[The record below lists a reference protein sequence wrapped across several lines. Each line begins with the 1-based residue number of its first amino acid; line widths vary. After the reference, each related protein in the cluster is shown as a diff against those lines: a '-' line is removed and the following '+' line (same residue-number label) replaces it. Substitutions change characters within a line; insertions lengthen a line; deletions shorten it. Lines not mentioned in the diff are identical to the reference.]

1 MPREKARPNC
11 HNMDALRLVVEGEGA
26 ATIVD
31 GKSCPIQI
39 GNLIIAPAMTWHKH
53 VHKGTE
59 GRVVWM
65 DLLDAALVRHLQ
77 CVHFQPGPTQEYPA
91 LPPERAFTGAGFVP
105 T

>member
-31 GKSCPIQI
+31 GKSCPMQI
-39 GNLIIAPAMTWHKH
+39 GDLIIAPAMTWHEH
-53 VHKGTE
+53 VHEGTK

-65 DLLDAALVRHLQ
+65 NSLDAALVRHLQ
-77 CVHFQPGPTQEYPA
+77 CVHFQPGPAQEYPA